1 MKAEPAVLSQFFIS
15 CDGEGS
21 SCFQVFLSA
30 PLEFPCS
37 PGELWAVFGSRCV
50 LPAAAPS
57 PRWVNGEKG
66 RDAAQSPS

>member
-37 PGELWAVFGSRCV
+37 PGELWAVLWLQVC
-50 LPAAAPS
+50 AACW
-57 PRWVNGEKG
+57 WVNGEKG